1 MEADVKKYFKLDNN
15 RMLISRAQVVAM
27 HGGSAGSFHSG
38 SVAMPGVI
46 RNPNAT
52 PDSYSMG
59 AVQPPTQVTT
69 RNNLSYGG
77 KPLVSELCAPVLI
90 CFFNWLLITLIHV

>member
-1 MEADVKKYFKLDNN
+1 M
-15 RMLISRAQVVAM
+15 VAM

-77 KPLVSELCAPVLI
+77 KPLVGKSVPYLTCLC
-90 CFFNWLLITLIHV
+90 FN